1 MTRGDSLLVR
11 PVARSPWRV
20 VMIVVLGFLLG
31 AMLTKLS
38 LWFLPGRPVP
48 RVLYHDH
55 LRQLGSPER
64 GSNGDRVH
72 VGADYAGRKPI
83 QRGRRVGRGLLGSYD
98 ALRPAAA
105 GPQDLGTK
113 I

>member
-38 LWFLPGRPVP
+38 LWFLPEGPFREFFTTTISASLGPLSVDLMVIAFTLGP
-48 RVLYHDH
+48 ITLDVNLFSVAGVLVVAY
-55 LRQLGSPER
+55 LARMML
-64 GSNGDRVH
+64 
-72 VGADYAGRKPI
+72 
-83 QRGRRVGRGLLGSYD
+83 
-98 ALRPAAA
+98 
-105 GPQDLGTK
+105 
-113 I
+113 